1 MAFGTQ
7 ASLPMGSQ
15 VGTWLEWFEEG
26 TEEALEGAVET
37 AEPETAEPETAEP
50 GTAEPGTAE
59 PGTAEPGTAEPVG
72 YVPPALAGQLAFH
85 DLARRFKGFSG
96 PVES

>member
-1 MAFGTQ
+1 MAFRKK
-7 ASLPMGSQ
+7 APLPMGSQ

-37 AEPETAEPETAEP
+37 AEP

-59 PGTAEPGTAEPVG
+59 PGSEEPVG
-72 YVPPALAGQLAFH
+72 
-85 DLARRFKGFSG
+85 
-96 PVES
+96 